1 MKTYEITM
9 DVMTTLHTTI
19 EAESE
24 AEALKIAGR
33 EAYEDTWGSKAV
45 YSGVELVEIW
55 DELEEETTEDREKRE
70 YEQDCQKGVLF

>member
-1 MKTYEITM
+1 MS
-9 DVMTTLHTTI
+9 TLHRLVNYPDGPPSI
-19 EAESE
+19 IQYE